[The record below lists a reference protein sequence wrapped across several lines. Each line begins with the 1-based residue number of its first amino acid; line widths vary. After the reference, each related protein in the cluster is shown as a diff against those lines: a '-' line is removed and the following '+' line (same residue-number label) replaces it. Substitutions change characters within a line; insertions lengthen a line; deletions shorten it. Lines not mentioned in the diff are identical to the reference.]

1 MENNFNMEFLS
12 LSENEAFAR
21 MVCAAF
27 VSGLDPTVTEV
38 CELKTAVS
46 EAVTN
51 AIVHAYP
58 DKNGYVILKGMI
70 KGSDVYI
77 TVADNGIGIEDV
89 QKAREPLYTAKPEQE
104 RSGLGFSIMESFCDE
119 VTVTS
124 RPGCGTTVTL
134 MKKITSCNLK
144 E

>member
-1 MENNFNMEFLS
+1 MENNFNMEFIS
-12 LSENEAFAR
+12 KSENESFAR

-27 VSGLDPTVTEV
+27 VSSLDPTVTEL

-58 DKNGYVILKGMI
+58 DKEGYVVLKGLI
-70 KGSDVYI
+70 KEGTAYI
-77 TVADNGIGIEDV
+77 TIVDNGVGIEDV
-89 QKAREPLYTAKPEQE
+89 KKAREPLYTGKPEEE

-124 RPGCGTTVTL
+124 RPGYGTTVTL
-134 MKKITSCNLK
+134 VKRFLKDDKK